1 MSCPLSF
8 SSIQLKH
15 LNPAPKSHTK
25 LPSCAGRCRFI
36 VQINK
41 FSVVFQKHASSDKP
55 LSRMADGRLFNTVDH
70 EGSPTNLG
78 LHSWQL
84 QRTHTVDTDLSRGKP
99 QTSTYK
105 SASITFST
113 HNNYMLQATSVSLQ
127 PTGTAPSY
135 SDEYLYVKNMF

>member
-1 MSCPLSF
+1 
-8 SSIQLKH
+8 
-15 LNPAPKSHTK
+15 
-25 LPSCAGRCRFI
+25 
-36 VQINK
+36 
-41 FSVVFQKHASSDKP
+41 
-55 LSRMADGRLFNTVDH
+55 MADGRLFNTVDH

-99 QTSTYK
+99 QRSTYK

-113 HNNYMLQATSVSLQ
+113 HNNYMLQATSVSLH

-135 SDEYLYVKNMF
+135 SDEYLYVKKHVLVEAGYRHRKFFFFNFQRGLTAEEWNHIRNIAYFGKSHYAINNFINLA